1 MAKKKQA
8 VVQPREMDKTIV
20 IDNETYN
27 INAVHSDKA
36 TTADFASSV
45 EKVNYELVINEKG
58 HDGDTVVSFDGSSK
72 KSLDI
77 VPASG
82 GKFTGKITAPSILGS
97 GEEID
102 EEAVLNFKDIVGTV
116 LERAFNTNVLATWE
130 ASKLTF
136 NTTAGNVNSSCLV
149 KGLEEDLFDKTV
161 EQELILGFATV
172 NYNNC
177 TVNDKSLPWI
187 PTYLY
192 LCTDTGN
199 IYLGTSTSPE
209 LIRLAVNSVNTK
221 IAEAADSIIGVV
233 DGENVAYTV
242 STISNIID
250 GTIPVGFAR
259 NIRYKYVDPS
269 TGRDVIGN
277 IDGYT
282 VYDAIINKVFKILSA
297 DPENNLPV
305 PRADTA
311 TNALKF
317 GNYSPDYYQR
327 KITIANSADY
337 PDGPTGGSNGDIMI
351 LY

>member
-130 ASKLTF
+130 DSKLTF
-136 NTTAGNVNSSCLV
+136 NTTTGNINSSCLV

-161 EQELILGFATV
+161 EQESVLGFATI
-172 NYNNC
+172 NYNNSIA
-177 TVNDKSLPWI
+177 NDKSLPWI

-221 IAEAADSIIGVV
+221 VAEAADSLTGVV
-233 DGENVAYTV
+233 DGEDVSYTV
-242 STISNIID
+242 STISDIIN
-250 GTIPVGFAR
+250 GATTVGVAR
-259 NIRYKYVDPS
+259 NIRYEYVDPS
-269 TGRDVIGN
+269 TGNDETVD
-277 IDGYT
+277 IDGSA
-282 VYDAIINKVFKILSA
+282 VYEIINKV
-297 DPENNLPV
+297 NNLSV

-317 GNYSPDYYQR
+317 GNYSPDYYQK